1 MQSSYSVIKN
11 GNSYSGNLVKVNTIY
26 ENKKHIEESF
36 KAESIKNENIN
47 ESFKNLGENLL
58 KQARIE
64 KENILKEAYDKA
76 VKIEK
81 ETYEKAYKE
90 GLANGLEDG
99 YKEAYEK
106 NIEKAL
112 EEAETIRNEA
122 VAMLHKAKVDYEEY
136 LSVKSQEILELSYNI
151 VSHIL
156 KENIG
161 AEYGVNKFIENVL
174 KDSKDSKSFVI
185 RVNKLHKLALEE
197 ELSRWKLEFS
207 LRGEVFILEDS
218 SLKEGN
224 AVVEMEKGKVEVGI
238 EKALE
243 SIKNEIFS

>member
-1 MQSSYSVIKN
+1 
-11 GNSYSGNLVKVNTIY
+11 
-26 ENKKHIEESF
+26 
-36 KAESIKNENIN
+36 
-47 ESFKNLGENLL
+47 
-58 KQARIE
+58 
-64 KENILKEAYDKA
+64 
-76 VKIEK
+76 
-81 ETYEKAYKE
+81 
-90 GLANGLEDG
+90 
-99 YKEAYEK
+99 
-106 NIEKAL
+106 
-112 EEAETIRNEA
+112 
-122 VAMLHKAKVDYEEY
+122 MLHKAKVDYEEY

-243 SIKNEIFS
+243 KYKK

>member
-1 MQSSYSVIKN
+1 MQSSYSVIKS
-11 GNSYSGNLVKVNTIY
+11 GNLYSGNLVKVNTIY
-26 ENKKHIEESF
+26 ENKKHIEECF
-36 KAESIKNENIN
+36 KAESIKNENMN

-58 KQARIE
+58 KQAREE
-64 KENILKEAYDKA
+64 KENILKDAYDKA

-90 GLANGLEDG
+90 GLANGVEDG

-106 NIEKAL
+106 NIERAL
-112 EEAETIRNEA
+112 EEAEVIRNEA
-122 VAMLHKAKVDYEEY
+122 IAMLHRAKVDYEEY
-136 LSVKSQEILELSYNI
+136 LSAKSEEILKLSYNI

-156 KENIG
+156 NENIG
-161 AEYGVNKFIENVL
+161 SEYGVNKFIENVL

-185 RVNKLHKLALEE
+185 RVNEIHRLPLEE
-197 ELSRWKLEFS
+197 ELARWKLEFS
-207 LRGEVFILEDS
+207 LKGEVFILEDN

-224 AVVEMEKGKVEVGI
+224 AIVEMEKGKVEVGI
-238 EKALE
+238 DKALE